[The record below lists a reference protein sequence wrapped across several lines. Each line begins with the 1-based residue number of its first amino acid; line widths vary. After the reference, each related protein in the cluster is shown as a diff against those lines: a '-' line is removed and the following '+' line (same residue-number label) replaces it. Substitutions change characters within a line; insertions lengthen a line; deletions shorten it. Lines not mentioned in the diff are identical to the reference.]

1 MLLEARGRILGLL
14 KLTIDCWVQFK
25 EQAKQQVFVDPWSLW
40 YSIAVCSALL
50 LALIASQLSASR
62 NQLLP
67 AADFF
72 SAAS

>member
-1 MLLEARGRILGLL
+1 MDEYSKC
-14 KLTIDCWVQFK
+14 KLTIDCCIQFK

-40 YSIAVCSALL
+40 YSIAVHVLHLL